1 MRLPPLGL
9 SRQKKN
15 VQQSRTTADGWTMT
29 PLGTRGVLM
38 APSGSTWLMLRRQR
52 IRGPMAIMLGDWPR

>member
-1 MRLPPLGL
+1 MHLPALGL

-15 VQQSRTTADGWTMT
+15 VQQSRTTADGWAMA

-38 APSGSTWLMLRRQR
+38 TPLDL
-52 IRGPMAIMLGDWPR
+52 LG